1 MAELA
6 YDEYATPW
14 GRAARDSTTLSSPC
28 GLLTLGG
35 QSLAI
40 HVTSSDICSGSHPVD
55 LHR

>member
-40 HVTSSDICSGSHPVD
+40 HVTSSDIRSGSHPVD